1 MMKNWISAA
10 LCSVMLLAAS
20 GAMAQAVVGKPAPAF
35 TATDVTGKTV
45 ALSNYKGKFV
55 VLEWTNPD
63 CPFVGKHYNGGS
75 MPATQRR
82 AVAEDVAWLSI
93 QTIPNDH
100 DHKAVARLQAWQK
113 SKNASPTATIVDSD
127 GSIARAYRAKATPH
141 MYIVDPK
148 GTLIYAGAIDSKPS
162 TDPADIKTATNYVSQ
177 ALDEA
182 MAGKP
187 VSRPS
192 SQAYGCAVEYPGGA

>member
-1 MMKNWISAA
+1 MKNWISA
-10 LCSVMLLAAS
+10 LCSVMLLTAS

-63 CPFVGKHYNGGS
+63 CHFVGKHYNGGS

-93 QTIPNDH
+93 QRTPADRV
-100 DHKAVARLQAWQK
+100 HKALARLQAWQK
-113 SKNASPTATIVDSD
+113 SKNGSPTATMVDAD
-127 GSIARAYRAKATPH
+127 GGIAR
-141 MYIVDPK
+141 V
-148 GTLIYAGAIDSKPS
+148 
-162 TDPADIKTATNYVSQ
+162 
-177 ALDEA
+177 
-182 MAGKP
+182 
-187 VSRPS
+187 
-192 SQAYGCAVEYPGGA
+192 

>member
-1 MMKNWISAA
+1 MMKNWMVSA
-10 LCSVMLLAAS
+10 LCSVTLLAAS

-82 AVAEDVAWLSI
+82 AVPKTSHGYRFRRYPTTAIIKHLPDFR
-93 QTIPNDH
+93 PG
-100 DHKAVARLQAWQK
+100 K
-113 SKNASPTATIVDSD
+113 SRRTRRRPRRSWIPTA
-127 GSIARAYRAKATPH
+127 
-141 MYIVDPK
+141 
-148 GTLIYAGAIDSKPS
+148 
-162 TDPADIKTATNYVSQ
+162 
-177 ALDEA
+177 E
-182 MAGKP
+182 
-187 VSRPS
+187 
-192 SQAYGCAVEYPGGA
+192 